1 MSTEKSVLNPNFK
14 KKEIDFSFM
23 RVRVDHGYNFWKS
36 ILVNYYPCN
45 DTSRKSFEEFLQ
57 FFDGEFLVIPK
68 NDENIKIKS
77 DVIYGF
83 NVNYNENNGNYKFTG
98 YIESGKLSLYE
109 IIGYVFVT
117 KDKSKRIQPIYVE
130 EDYRGY
136 GMGHILMNDAI
147 NLYGAKSLNLFT
159 DNEIARH
166 LYMKHGFYVSYIS
179 KANQTMTMKKK
190 RHEKE
195 CE

>member
-57 FFDGEFLVIPK
+57 IFDGEFLVIPK
-68 NDENIKIKS
+68 NVENIKIKT
-77 DVIYGF
+77 DAIYGY
-83 NVNYNENNGNYKFTG
+83 NVNNNENNRDDKFTG
-98 YIESGKLSLYE
+98 YNESGKLSLYE

-136 GMGHILMNDAI
+136 GIGHILMNDAI

-166 LYMKHGFYVSYIS
+166 LYMKHGFCVSYIC
-179 KANQTMTMKKK
+179 KANEIMTMKK
-190 RHEKE
+190 RYEKE